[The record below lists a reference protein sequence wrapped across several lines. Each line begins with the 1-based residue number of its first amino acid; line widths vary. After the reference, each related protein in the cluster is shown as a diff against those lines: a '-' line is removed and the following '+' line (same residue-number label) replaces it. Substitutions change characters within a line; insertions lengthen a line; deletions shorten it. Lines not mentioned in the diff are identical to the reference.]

1 MSVSRI
7 KYNFISVVSL
17 FFSLSASQV
26 QAVPCGE
33 EHEIRKGDTLSDLS
47 GMGMHYSTEEFWPV
61 LYEFNKDRIGNDP
74 NLIHPGV
81 KLRIPCLDEQGVPL
95 PGQFENRAENDEQ
108 GDADQAAAN
117 QAADTSKTEHSNH
130 SEMEMSSTEAT
141 KEPASEGI
149 DEMRLLTAD
158 AFGLFVDKNV
168 FNEGAAYQVIEAA
181 IRANSSVG
189 DYSINKINDW
199 SAHLD
204 PLLSMHTF
212 DIGFPWIKPDCSAN
226 NTNSNIICDDYLFS
240 DVIMEI
246 DNLIFIK
253 KDSED
258 AVADADSIVGKKLCR
273 PSGYLTNDLDAEGR
287 KWLSNKDVTLLQPFN
302 TTDCFDMLLAGEVDA
317 VVLNKYKGLSTIN
330 SLDIEDKV
338 SMLDSGILESVKLHA
353 LVHRDHPNAETLIG
367 GINDSLRQ
375 FKETAEYR
383 KIVGKSADE

>member
-1 MSVSRI
+1 MSVSRR
-7 KYNFISVVSL
+7 KFNFISTFAL
-17 FFSLSASQV
+17 FFSLFALQV
-26 QAVPCGE
+26 QAVPCGQ

-47 GMGMHYSTEEFWPV
+47 GMGMHYSTEAFWPV

-95 PGQFENRAENDEQ
+95 PGQFENRAGNDEQ
-108 GDADQAAAN
+108 SDTDLPAADQT
-117 QAADTSKTEHSNH
+117 ADSSTTDHSGH
-130 SEMEMSSTEAT
+130 SEMAMSSGEASE
-141 KEPASEGI
+141 EPASEDI
-149 DEMRLLTAD
+149 EQMRLLTAD

-189 DYSINKINDW
+189 EYSINKINDW

-204 PLLSMHTF
+204 PLLSRHTF
-212 DIGFPWIKPDCSAN
+212 DVGFPWIKPDCSSN
-226 NTNSNIICDDYLFS
+226 NTNSNIICDDYIFS

-246 DNLIFIK
+246 DNLIFVK
-253 KDSED
+253 KDTDSRS
-258 AVADADSIVGKKLCR
+258 ADTDSMVGKKLCR
-273 PSGYLTNDLDAEGR
+273 PSGYLTDDLDAEG
-287 KWLSNKDVTLLQPFN
+287 KNWLSNKDITLLQPFN

-317 VVLNKYKGLSTIN
+317 VVLNEYKGLSTIN

-338 SMLDSGILESVKLHA
+338 SMLDSGILDSVKLHA
-353 LVHRDHPNAETLIG
+353 LVHRDHPNASTLIG
-367 GINDSLRQ
+367 GINESLRQ

-383 KIVGKSADE
+383 KIVGKSGEE